1 MKGKEFQLKT
11 KKKKKK
17 KIKYALSFKAPGSST
32 PYSKILFLTFAE
44 GR

>member
-11 KKKKKK
+11 KKTK
-17 KIKYALSFKAPGSST
+17 KIKYALSLKAPGHST
-32 PYSKILFLTFAE
+32 PYSKISFLTFAK